1 MPFAPSGD
9 VSLYYDSFGFP
20 EDEPLLLVAGL
31 GNQVLFWP
39 EELCYGLVDR
49 GFFVVR
55 FDNRDAG
62 LSTSLPLDASYTLSD
77 MAADAVA
84 VLDALDIEAAHVAGH
99 SMGGMIAQTMA
110 IEHRGRVRSLTS
122 MSSNTGTFEHGKP
135 TDEAL
140 EALTSPPGDTIAA
153 QIERDLVNRRLWASP
168 SWFDEDATRAG
179 FVASYERAYHPTG
192 PIRQFDAMLRSGSR
206 EDALVSL
213 EVPTLVVHGTID
225 PLVSPDGGERT
236 AELVPDAELLLIE
249 GLGHDLPMEVW
260 PRLISA
266 VTALAA
272 RSVAP

>member
-20 EDEPLLLVAGL
+20 DDEPLLLVAGL

-62 LSTSLPLDASYTLSD
+62 LSTSLPLDAAYSLSE

-84 VLDALDIEAAHVAGH
+84 VLDALEVDAAHVVGH

-110 IEHRGRVRSLTS
+110 IEHRARVRSLTS

-135 TDEAL
+135 TDEAF
-140 EALTSPPGDTIAA
+140 EALTAPPVATIAE
-153 QIERDLVNRRLWASP
+153 QIERDVANRRLWASP
-168 SWFDEDATRAG
+168 SWFDEDATRAA
-179 FVASYERAYHPTG
+179 FVAGYERAHHPTG
-192 PIRQFDAMLRSGSR
+192 PARQFDAMLRSGSR
-206 EDALVSL
+206 EDALAAL
-213 EVPTLVVHGTID
+213 DVPTLVVHGTID
-225 PLVSPDGGERT
+225 PLVSPDGGART
-236 AELVPDAELLLIE
+236 AELVPGAELLLIE

-272 RSVAP
+272 RTAS